1 MKKYRSFF
9 RLRFAM
15 GLQYRAAALAGI
27 STQFF
32 WGIMEI
38 LAFYAFYKTGA
49 EAFPMSFS
57 ATSTYIWL
65 QQSFFIM
72 FTVWLMENEI
82 FDAILNGNIAYE
94 LCRPVHLY
102 YMWFVRNLA
111 NRMASA
117 MLRCVPIFVVASF
130 LPKPYG
136 LSAPADLLHF
146 LLFLLTLGLAL
157 FVTVAMNLLIYMLSF
172 FTISAAGLRMIF
184 VAMMEF
190 FTGAIIP
197 LPFFPEKVRF
207 VLELLPFAAMQNVPL
222 RIYSG
227 SMGPEQMAKAV
238 FLQCFWLAVLICAGL
253 KLWAAAEKR
262 VVLQGG

>member
-1 MKKYRSFF
+1 MKKYMSFF

-15 GLQYRAAALAGI
+15 GIQYRAAALAGI
-27 STQFF
+27 VTQFF
-32 WGIMEI
+32 WGFMEI
-38 LAFYAFYKTGA
+38 MAFHAFYETGA
-49 EAFPMSFS
+49 EAFPMSFQ

-65 QQSFFIM
+65 QQSFFVM
-72 FTVWLMENEI
+72 FTVWMMESEI
-82 FDAILNGNIAYE
+82 FDSIQNGNIAYE

-102 YMWFVRNLA
+102 FMWFARNIA

-117 MLRCVPIFVVASF
+117 LLRCFPIFIVAAF

-136 LSAPADLLHF
+136 LSAPADFMHF

-157 FVTVAMNLLIYMLSF
+157 LVTVAFNLLVYMLSF
-172 FTISAAGLRMIF
+172 FTISATGLRMII
-184 VAMMEF
+184 VSMVEF

-222 RIYSG
+222 RVYSG
-227 SMGPEQMAKAV
+227 SMEEGQMMRAAL
-238 FLQCFWLAVLICAGL
+238 LQCFWLFVLVGAGL
-253 KLWAAAEKR
+253 ALWRIAEKR
-262 VVLQGG
+262 VVVQGG